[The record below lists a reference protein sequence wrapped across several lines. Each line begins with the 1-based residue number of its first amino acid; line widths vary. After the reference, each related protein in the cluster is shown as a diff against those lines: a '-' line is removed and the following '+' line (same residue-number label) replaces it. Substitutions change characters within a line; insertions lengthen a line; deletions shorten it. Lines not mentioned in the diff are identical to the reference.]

1 MRMEHE
7 TEYVE
12 DEASFVVGRNVRYI
26 VEGSSVPKA
35 FERATSILS
44 GKTVTQYN
52 QLTTGNPG
60 EDPARGI
67 GYTAGVTFGRNVL
80 GNTSIVPRLI
90 GEYDSFFTARKRS
103 LGQGNI
109 FIGVG
114 LSTGRRGGWL
124 PSMHHRSH
132 DQEGLPG
139 GRSASSGGWADPPPQ
154 IHGILRDTVNK
165 RAVHSLLECI
175 LVSVI

>member
-1 MRMEHE
+1 MEHE
-7 TEYVE
+7 VEYVE
-12 DEASFVVGRNVRYI
+12 DEGSFVVGRNVRYI

-67 GYTAGVTFGRNVL
+67 GYAAGVTFGRNVL

-90 GEYDSFFTARKRS
+90 GEYDSFFS
-103 LGQGNI
+103 YLH
-109 FIGVG
+109 V
-114 LSTGRRGGWL
+114 L
-124 PSMHHRSH
+124 
-132 DQEGLPG
+132 
-139 GRSASSGGWADPPPQ
+139 
-154 IHGILRDTVNK
+154 HG
-165 RAVHSLLECI
+165 
-175 LVSVI
+175 